1 MSVRDSDDSVMV
13 NSKTASDKEVV
24 NVRYIAAVKERD
36 PMEGIPEEE
45 RGDLGDVELN
55 YV

>member
-1 MSVRDSDDSVMV
+1 MSIRLSDDTVMA
-13 NSKTASDKEVV
+13 NSRTASDNEIV

-36 PMEGIPEEE
+36 PMEDIPVEE
-45 RGDLGDVELN
+45 RGNLSEVELN